1 MLVLSQVQLDEIV
14 KHAEKEH
21 PIEACGL
28 IVGPC
33 GSNKPELVIPMHNSA
48 ASEVYFRFDSRQQ
61 LQVWRQME
69 EKELEPIVLYHSHS
83 GSRAYPSR
91 EDLAFSVSPQIHH
104 VILSTA
110 PASRLELRSYRYVQ
124 GHAVEEIIKITQ

>member
-1 MLVLSQVQLDEIV
+1 MLVLSQAQVDEIV
-14 KHAEKEH
+14 KHAEEEH

-33 GSNKPELVIPMHNSA
+33 GSDRPELVIPMRNSA
-48 ASEVYFRFDSRQQ
+48 ASEVYFRFDSKQQ

-69 EKELEPIVLYHSHS
+69 REEQEPIVLYHSHS

-110 PASRLELRSYRYVQ
+110 PESRFELRSYRYVQ
-124 GHAVEEIIKITQ
+124 GNAVEEIIKIIQ